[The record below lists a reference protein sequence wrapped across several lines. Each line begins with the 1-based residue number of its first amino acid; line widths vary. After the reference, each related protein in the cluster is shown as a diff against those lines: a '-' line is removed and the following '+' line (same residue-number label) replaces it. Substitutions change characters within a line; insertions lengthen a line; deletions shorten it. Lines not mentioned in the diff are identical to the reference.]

1 MKSLPQS
8 VIDKAESYSGDGRI
22 LQSALGAYCFGQL
35 YGWRVL
41 YLCNSPETLRKYE
54 SILGSRF
61 DRLCPERTSWSR
73 KSVGLRIVDAG
84 LGFWTLLKGSKHKA
98 ERPLLTTEDSLL

>member
-1 MKSLPQS
+1 MKPLPQS
-8 VIDKAESYSGDGRI
+8 LIDQAESYSGDGRI

-41 YLCNSPETLRKYE
+41 YLCNSRDTLRRYE
-54 SILGSRF
+54 AILGSRF
-61 DRLCPERTSWSR
+61 SRLCPERTSWSR

-84 LGFWTLLKGSKHKA
+84 RGFWTVLKGSKHKA
-98 ERPLLTTEDSLL
+98 ERSLLTAEDSLL